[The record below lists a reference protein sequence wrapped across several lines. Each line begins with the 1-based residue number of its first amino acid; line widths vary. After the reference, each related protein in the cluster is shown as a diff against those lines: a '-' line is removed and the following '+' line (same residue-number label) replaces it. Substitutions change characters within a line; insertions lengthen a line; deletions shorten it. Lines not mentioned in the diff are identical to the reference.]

1 MAISNHTII
10 SKMLRE
16 LQPLQE
22 KTPSQKELQKSIE
35 NVKLMCE
42 LLLESTGDEME
53 TGRAVS
59 RSQQSVLDEKMI
71 RMLQQSSEMTPE
83 EYNVMMKGNATLDK
97 PEPMAKTKGQHKSS
111 STDHGGANGESI
123 FDF

>member
-1 MAISNHTII
+1 MNMAISNHTII

-22 KTPSQKELQKSIE
+22 KKPSQKELQKSIE

-97 PEPMAKTKGQHKSS
+97 PEPMAKTKG
-111 STDHGGANGESI
+111 
-123 FDF
+123 